1 MQVVDHVRSF
11 VKEHLVVYDDELMLG
26 DDDNIFA
33 LGYVDSVFAVQLVC
47 FVEERFG
54 IKVIDT
60 DLNIDNFSSVNHIV
74 QFIESKRDG
83 GTADA

>member
-1 MQVVDHVRSF
+1 
-11 VKEHLVVYDDELMLG
+11 MLG

-60 DLNIDNFSSVNHIV
+60 DLDIDNFSSVNRIV
-74 QFIESKRDG
+74 QFVENKRAG
-83 GTADA
+83 RTADA